1 VLVKN
6 WMSKPVVTVDVKDS
20 MQDAMDLL
28 KEKHIRR
35 LAVTDKGRLAGIIT
49 DRDLKRASA
58 SDATSLD
65 IHELLYLLSK
75 IKVES
80 IMTRNPITV
89 PEDFT
94 IEETAEVLLAHKI
107 SGVLVM
113 DGRKA
118 LVGIITQSD
127 IFRALISLTG
137 IGKKG
142 AQFALML
149 EDRPGSIM
157 EVTNVIRKT
166 GGRMVSILSTY
177 DRVPEG
183 QRKVYIRMVGINRA
197 KLDEVT
203 KELSGMATLLYMV
216 DHRENRRVIY
226 Q

>member
-1 VLVKN
+1 
-6 WMSKPVVTVDVKDS
+6 MSKPVVTVDVKAS
-20 MQDAMDLL
+20 MQEAMDLL
-28 KEKHIRR
+28 KEKRIRR
-35 LAVTDKGRLAGIIT
+35 LVATDKGRLAGIVT

-89 PEDFT
+89 PMDYT
-94 IEETAEVLLAHKI
+94 IEETAETLLEHKI
-107 SGVLVM
+107 SGAPVVDGRNVLVGM
-113 DGRKA
+113 
-118 LVGIITQSD
+118 ITQSD

-137 IGKKG
+137 IGKRG

-177 DRVPEG
+177 DRVPDG
-183 QRKVYIRMVGINRA
+183 YRKVYIRMVGINRF
-197 KLDEVT
+197 KLEEVT
-203 KELSGMATLLYMV
+203 KELQSMATLLYMV
-216 DHRENRRVIY
+216 DHRENKRVLY
-226 Q
+226 

>member
-1 VLVKN
+1 
-6 WMSKPVVTVDVKDS
+6 MSKPVVTVDVKDS

-28 KEKHIRR
+28 KEKRIRR

-80 IMTRNPITV
+80 IMTRDPITV

-94 IEETAEVLLAHKI
+94 IEETAEVLLEHKI
-107 SGVLVM
+107 SGLLVV
-113 DGRKA
+113 DGRRA
-118 LVGIITQSD
+118 LVGMITQSD

-142 AQFALML
+142 AQFALVL
-149 EDRPGSIM
+149 DDRPGSIM

-183 QRKVYIRMVGINRA
+183 YRKVYIRMVGINRS
-197 KLDEVT
+197 KLEEVT
-203 KELSGMATLLYMV
+203 QELRSMATLLYMV
-216 DHRENRRVIY
+216 DHRENKRVIY

>member
-1 VLVKN
+1 MVRN
-6 WMSKPVVTVDVKDS
+6 WMSKPVVTVDVKAS
-20 MQDAMDLL
+20 MQEAMDLL
-28 KEKHIRR
+28 KEKRIRR
-35 LAVTDKGRLAGIIT
+35 LAATDKGRLAGIIT

-89 PEDFT
+89 PMDFT
-94 IEETAEVLLAHKI
+94 IEETAETMLEHKI
-107 SGVLVM
+107 SGAPVVDGRNVLVGM
-113 DGRKA
+113 
-118 LVGIITQSD
+118 ITQSD

-137 IGKKG
+137 IGKRG

-177 DRVPEG
+177 DRVPDG
-183 QRKVYIRMVGINRA
+183 YRKVYIRMVGINRYR
-197 KLDEVT
+197 LEEVT
-203 KELSGMATLLYMV
+203 KELQSMATLLYMV
-216 DHRENRRVIY
+216 DHRENKRVLY
-226 Q
+226 

>member
-28 KEKHIRR
+28 KEKRIRR

-80 IMTRNPITV
+80 IMTRDPITV

-94 IEETAEVLLAHKI
+94 IEETAEVLLEHKI
-107 SGVLVM
+107 SGLLVV
-113 DGRKA
+113 DGRRA
-118 LVGIITQSD
+118 LVGMITQSD

-142 AQFALML
+142 AQFALVL
-149 EDRPGSIM
+149 DDRPGSIM

-183 QRKVYIRMVGINRA
+183 YRKVYIRMVGINRS
-197 KLDEVT
+197 KLEEVT
-203 KELSGMATLLYMV
+203 QELRSMATLLYMV
-216 DHRENRRVIY
+216 DHRENKRVIY

>member
-1 VLVKN
+1 LVKN

-28 KEKHIRR
+28 KEKGIRR

-65 IHELLYLLSK
+65 IHELLYLLAK

-157 EVTNVIRKT
+157 EVTNIIRKT

-183 QRKVYIRMVGINRA
+183 HRKVYIRMVGINRA
-197 KLDEVT
+197 SLEEVT
-203 KELSGMATLLYMV
+203 RELSGMATLLYMV
-216 DHRENRRVIY
+216 DHRENRRLIY

>member
-1 VLVKN
+1 
-6 WMSKPVVTVDVKDS
+6 MSKPVVTIDLKDS

-28 KEKHIRR
+28 KQKRIRR
-35 LAVTDKGRLAGIIT
+35 LAVTDKGRLVGIVT

-58 SDATSLD
+58 SDATTLD
-65 IHELLYLLSK
+65 IHELLYLLAK
-75 IKVES
+75 IKVQS
-80 IMTRNPITV
+80 IMTRHPITV

-107 SGVLVM
+107 SGAPVV
-113 DGRKA
+113 DSANA
-118 LVGIITQSD
+118 LVGMITQSD

-149 EDRPGSIM
+149 EDRPGSIR
-157 EVTNVIRKT
+157 EVTDVLRKT

-183 QRKVYIRMVGINRA
+183 FRKAYIRMVGIDRR
-197 KLDEVT
+197 KLEEVT
-203 KELSGMATLLYMV
+203 RELRSMATLLYMV
-216 DHRENRRVIY
+216 DHRENKRVIY
-226 Q
+226 P